1 MSTFNIPNVFQ
12 TGYVITAEGHNDN
25 WTAVKTFIDALATGA
40 NIDNGA
46 ITESKLAATSVSNA
60 KLATN
65 AVAASNIQSDAV
77 TTAKI
82 LDANVTTAKIADGGV
97 TTAKIADGGVT
108 TAKIADSA
116 VTSAKIADGTIVN
129 ADISGTAAIA
139 QSKLAGIYT
148 DGGSTNHTITISTAS
163 PTGGAA
169 GDIWFKYS

>member
-97 TTAKIADGGVT
+97 TTAKIAD
-108 TAKIADSA
+108 SA

-129 ADISGTAAIA
+129 ADINAAAAIA

-169 GDIWFKYS
+169 GDIWFKY

>member
-97 TTAKIADGGVT
+97 TTAKIAD
-108 TAKIADSA
+108 SA

-129 ADISGTAAIA
+129 ADINAAAAIS

-169 GDIWFKYS
+169 GDIWFKY